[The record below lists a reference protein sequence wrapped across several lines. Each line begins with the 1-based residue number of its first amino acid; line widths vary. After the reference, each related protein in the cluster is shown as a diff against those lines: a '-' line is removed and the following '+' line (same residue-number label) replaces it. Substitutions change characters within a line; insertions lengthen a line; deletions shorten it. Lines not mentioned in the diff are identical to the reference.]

1 MRLFGETYTLLHR
14 RHVQG
19 PSVTPEGRA
28 LLHHMAWA
36 GPMSIGE
43 LALHTDRAQSVV
55 SETIAVLE
63 SHDLVAKVRDPRD
76 RRRSLVWLT
85 DRARSWLADEQEP
98 LDRESIE
105 AVLLAMDPSVRKT
118 LLDAFDQ
125 FVATADQLRK
135 RSVES
140 ASADKDA
147 SREPQSADGTH
158 STHEGRPAQPVGG
171 KT

>member
-1 MRLFGETYTLLHR
+1 MHLFGETYTLLHR
-14 RHVQG
+14 RHVTS
-19 PSVTPEGRA
+19 PSLTPEGRA
-28 LLHHMAWA
+28 LLLHMAWA

-98 LDRESIE
+98 LDRERIE
-105 AVLLAMDPSVRKT
+105 AVLLAMDPSARKL

-125 FVATADQLRK
+125 FVSTADQLRK
-135 RSVES
+135 RSIES
-140 ASADKDA
+140 GSAERD
-147 SREPQSADGTH
+147 
-158 STHEGRPAQPVGG
+158 EGRSAQPAECEPPVRSTS
-171 KT
+171 KDD